1 MSESAVQHSDA
12 KTGFRPLRVAGKH
25 AENRLITSFR
35 LEPLDGGTLPEFR
48 PGQFLVFRLPAG
60 TGGEPIFRNYS
71 LSGSP
76 RDSSSYRI
84 TVKREASPGSGI
96 PAGLGSNWLH
106 DEVQTGDVLEVDG
119 PRGDFVLDGVSKRP
133 VVLLSGGVG
142 LTPMM
147 AMLHDLAS
155 GSDRRV
161 FFLHA
166 CENGD
171 HHALRQEQD
180 ALVAMRSGL
189 TAKYFYRAPT
199 NADRAEGRFHC
210 EGFITRDALQSL
222 LCIDDYE
229 FYLCGPPPFMQA
241 MYKTLRSL
249 GVDAARIAYEFFGPA
264 TVLDADEK
272 PKTRQ
277 PTEAPTADVTVA
289 AGAVLVEFRRSGITA
304 KWNPA
309 AGSLLSFAEDQ
320 GLAPE
325 FSCRA
330 GVCGT
335 CRSSLLSGEVNYFE
349 EPLDE
354 LKPGELLLCCA
365 RPKTSLVLDL

>member
-1 MSESAVQHSDA
+1 MSEVAIQYSGA
-12 KTGFRPLRVAGKH
+12 KTGFRPLRVAGKQ
-25 AENRLITSFR
+25 AENGVITSLR
-35 LEPLDGGTLPEFR
+35 LEPLDGGALPAFR
-48 PGQFLVFRLPAG
+48 AGQFLVFRLPAG
-60 TGGEPIFRNYS
+60 PGGEQILRNYS

-76 RDSSSYRI
+76 RDTSSYRI

-96 PAGLGSNWLH
+96 PPGLGSNWLH
-106 DEVQTGDVLEVDG
+106 DVVQTGDVLEVDG
-119 PRGDFVLDGVSKRP
+119 PRGEFVLDSASERP

-142 LTPMM
+142 MTPMM
-147 AMLHDLAS
+147 AMLHDLAL
-155 GSDRRV
+155 GSERRV

-171 HHALRQEQD
+171 LHALRQEQET
-180 ALVAMRSGL
+180 LVAIRSGL

-199 NADRAEGRFHC
+199 DADRAAGRFHC

-249 GVDAARIAYEFFGPA
+249 GVDAGRIAYEFFGPA
-264 TVLDADEK
+264 TVLDPDEG
-272 PKTRQ
+272 PKIRR
-277 PTEAPTADVTVA
+277 PSEAVVAEAAETAATVH
-289 AGAVLVEFRRSGITA
+289 VEFRRSGITA
-304 KWNPA
+304 AWNPA

-320 GLAPE
+320 GLVPE

-335 CRSSLLSGEVNYFE
+335 CRSSLLSGEVIHFE

-365 RPKTSLVLDL
+365 RPKTSLVLDI